1 MSQKPDSI
9 KLGKNELGHRGSE
22 AKGDM
27 LSALTGPLFGKS
39 KSKAKSEAKHG
50 ERGLDRDSQVYLGEQ
65 GTSHQAFTS
74 VGEVGRSPRSAGEVA
89 ADSSGGVHLGY
100 MIIFIF
106 TFIIFI

>member
-39 KSKAKSEAKHG
+39 KSKAKLEAKHG

-74 VGEVGRSPRSAGEVA
+74 VGEVGRSMHNTGEIA
-89 ADSSGGVHLGY
+89 AESSGGAHLAY
-100 MIIFIF
+100 NIIYF
-106 TFIIFI
+106 